1 MHGALSRTQTYV
13 AQSMHVMHLHH
24 PGIMITT
31 QTPPF
36 PLPEMYPSVVQACE
50 IQVYSSCSK
59 RSQTP

>member
-1 MHGALSRTQTYV
+1 MHEVLSRTQTHV

-24 PGIMITT
+24 PGITVTT

-36 PLPEMYPSVVQACE
+36 PLPEMYPSVVQACG
-50 IQVYSSCSK
+50 IQVYSFCSQ